1 MSLANPLLVINQL
14 IAGLPGK
21 SREHFLH
28 RCETVNLEFGSL
40 LCERGQ
46 TFRHVYFPL
55 NGFIS
60 LITVTRE
67 IKPFRGKYTWRNV
80 WPRSQS
86 RLPNS
91 RLTVSQRCK
100 KCSRLLPGKPAISW
114 LITSSGLASDIQL
127 SCSTNPARH
136 WRVTGANA
144 VTILQGA
151 VRQMRV
157 SVR

>member
-60 LITVTRE
+60 LVTVISAHPPLEMTM
-67 IKPFRGKYTWRNV
+67 IAKTA
-80 WPRSQS
+80 
-86 RLPNS
+86 LI
-91 RLTVSQRCK
+91 
-100 KCSRLLPGKPAISW
+100 AI
-114 LITSSGLASDIQL
+114 GG
-127 SCSTNPARH
+127 PP
-136 WRVTGANA
+136 
-144 VTILQGA
+144 
-151 VRQMRV
+151 
-157 SVR
+157 